1 VEQNRKQRIN
11 ERYTT
16 FREKPEIDAYYML
29 LDFVRDLSYE
39 YDFSDAEI
47 QVLSGRFT
55 KLYNELKTLREVDE

>member
-1 VEQNRKQRIN
+1 MRQDKRPKIN

-16 FREKPEIDAYYML
+16 YREKPEIDAYYML

-47 QVLSGRFT
+47 KCLSGRFT
-55 KLYNELKTLREVDE
+55 KLYNELKKLGVK